1 LLQAALQNQLGPHV
15 KQAGSLVTPERL
27 RFDFTHFS
35 PVSDEELRKVE
46 DEVNQQIR
54 TNAQVE
60 SREMSADAAQQAGAM
75 ALFGEKYGDVVRVI
89 NVGDYSMELCGGTHA
104 NAAGDIGL
112 FRILSEGGIAAGVR
126 RIEAVTGA
134 TALTQVQQQQQS
146 LQRLA
151 DLVKSDPQKLESR
164 LQKLLEQQKEMDR
177 ELEQLQAKA
186 YADRSGELIDK
197 VQLVENVKLL
207 AVKIPG
213 VAGKNLREFSDQLRD
228 KLGSGVLV
236 LVSDADNK
244 VALLVAVTKDLTGQ
258 IKAGELIKP
267 LAEIVGGRGGG
278 RPELAQAGGSEIDKI
293 EMLLQA
299 APEQLKKILD

>member
-1 LLQAALQNQLGPHV
+1 
-15 KQAGSLVTPERL
+15 
-27 RFDFTHFS
+27 
-35 PVSDEELRKVE
+35 
-46 DEVNQQIR
+46 
-54 TNAQVE
+54 
-60 SREMSADAAQQAGAM
+60 MSAVAAQEAGAM

-89 NVGDYSMELCGGTHA
+89 NIGDYSMELCGGTHA

-126 RIEAVTGA
+126 RIEALTGA
-134 TALTQVQQQQQS
+134 TALSQVQQQQQA

-151 DLVKSDPQKLESR
+151 DLVKSDPQKLELR
-164 LQKLLEQQKEMDR
+164 LQKLLEQQRTMEK

-186 YADRSGELIDK
+186 NADRSGELIDK

-207 AVKIPG
+207 AVKVPG
-213 VAGKNLREFSDQLRD
+213 TDGKGLREFSDQLRD

-236 LVSDADNK
+236 LVSDAGGK
-244 VALLVAVTKDLTGQ
+244 VSLLVAVTKDLTDQ
-258 IKAGELIKP
+258 VKAGDLIKP

-278 RPELAQAGGSEIDKI
+278 RPDLAQAGGADTDKI

-299 APEQLKKILD
+299 APEQLKKILT

>member
-1 LLQAALQNQLGPHV
+1 M
-15 KQAGSLVTPERL
+15 TPERL
-27 RFDFTHFS
+27 RFDFTHFL
-35 PVSDEELRKVE
+35 PVSAEELSE
-46 DEVNQQIR
+46 IEAEVNQQIR

-60 SREMSADAAQQAGAM
+60 NREMSADAAQKAGAM
-75 ALFGEKYGDVVRVI
+75 ALFGEKYGDIVRVVNI
-89 NVGDYSMELCGGTHA
+89 GDYSMELCGGTHA

-151 DLVKSDPQKLESR
+151 DLVKSDPQKLELR
-164 LQKLLEQQKEMDR
+164 LQKILEQQKEMEK

-186 YADRSGELIDK
+186 NADRSGELLDQ
-197 VQLVENVKLL
+197 VQLIENVKLL

-213 VAGKNLREFSDQLRD
+213 IGGKDLRAFSDQLRD

-236 LVSDADNK
+236 LVSDADDK
-244 VALLVAVTKDLTGQ
+244 VALLVAVTKDLTDRV
-258 IKAGELIKP
+258 KAGNLIKP

-278 RPELAQAGGSEIDKI
+278 RPELAQAGGSAIDKI

-299 APEQLKKILD
+299 APEQLKKILT

>member
-1 LLQAALQNQLGPHV
+1 LLQAALQKLLGNHI

-35 PVSDEELRKVE
+35 PVSAAELRE
-46 DEVNQQIR
+46 IEIEVNQQIR
-54 TNAQVE
+54 HNAQVE
-60 SREMSADAAQQAGAM
+60 NREMSADAARDAGAM
-75 ALFGEKYGDVVRVI
+75 ALFGEKYGDVVRVVNI
-89 NVGDYSMELCGGTHA
+89 GDYSMELCGGTHA

-134 TALTQVQQQQQS
+134 AALNLVQQQQQA

-151 DLVKSDPQKLESR
+151 DLVKSDPQKLEQR
-164 LQKLLEQQKEMDR
+164 LQKMVEQQKETEK
-177 ELEQLQAKA
+177 ELQQLQAKA
-186 YADRSGELIDK
+186 NADRSGELIDQ
-197 VQLVENVKLL
+197 VQLVEDIKLL

-213 VAGKNLREFSDQLRD
+213 ADGKGLREFSDQLRD

-236 LVSDADNK
+236 LVADADNK
-244 VALLVAVTKDLTGQ
+244 VSLLVAVTKDLTGRV
-258 IKAGELIKP
+258 KAGTLIKP

-278 RPELAQAGGSEIDKI
+278 RPELAQAGGSATDKI
-293 EMLLQA
+293 EELLQA
-299 APEQLKKILD
+299 APEQLSELLK